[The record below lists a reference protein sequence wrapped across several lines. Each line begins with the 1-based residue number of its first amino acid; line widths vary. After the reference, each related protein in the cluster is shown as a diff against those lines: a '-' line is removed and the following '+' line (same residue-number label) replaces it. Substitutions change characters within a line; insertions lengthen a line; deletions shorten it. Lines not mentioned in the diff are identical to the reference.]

1 MTKLT
6 TALYFIPPIFAV
18 FGYGG
23 IVCFHKTGALSRIR
37 RSFIEV
43 TK

>member
-1 MTKLT
+1 MVKILS
-6 TALYFIPPIFAV
+6 IVPPILAI

-37 RSFIEV
+37 RSFENV
-43 TK
+43 KN